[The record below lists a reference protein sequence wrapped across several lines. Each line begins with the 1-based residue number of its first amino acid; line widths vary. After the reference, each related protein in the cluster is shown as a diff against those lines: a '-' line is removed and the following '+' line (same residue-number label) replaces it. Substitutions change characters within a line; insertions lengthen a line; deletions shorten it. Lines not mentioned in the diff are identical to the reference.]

1 MVDHILHAVSDQFD
15 QQGYQTY
22 KWLEDLMFKAY
33 RGEEYHEEFKF
44 VTEFY
49 DSHLPKYQLETQLTL
64 LHHLFKPEQLP
75 NLSLPD
81 IIHALNSLSLPERV
95 SFTAVAT
102 CMKLLLVIPASN
114 ATSERSFSALR
125 RVKTYLRT
133 TMTQLRLNNLMIL
146 HIHQER
152 TDSLN
157 LMHVA
162 QEFVAR
168 RETRLRMFGKCE

>member
-1 MVDHILHAVSDQFD
+1 MLGHILLAVSNRFD

-22 KWLEDLMFKAY
+22 KRLEDLKFKAC

-44 VTEFY
+44 VTKFY
-49 DSHLPKYQLETQLTL
+49 DSDLPKYQVETQLPL

-102 CMKLLLVIPASN
+102 CTKLLLVIP
-114 ATSERSFSALR
+114 T
-125 RVKTYLRT
+125 
-133 TMTQLRLNNLMIL
+133 
-146 HIHQER
+146 
-152 TDSLN
+152 
-157 LMHVA
+157 
-162 QEFVAR
+162 
-168 RETRLRMFGKCE
+168 